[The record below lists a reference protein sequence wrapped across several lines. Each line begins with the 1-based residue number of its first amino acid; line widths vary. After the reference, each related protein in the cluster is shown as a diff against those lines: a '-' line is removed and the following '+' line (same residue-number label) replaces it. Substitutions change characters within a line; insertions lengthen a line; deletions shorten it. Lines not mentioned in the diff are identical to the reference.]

1 VDISKELGVGDDNLF
16 QIIKKEVLAPSIKL
30 FNVSAPEIAAKAQPG
45 QFIILRID
53 EKGERIPLTIA
64 DFDREQGLLTLIF
77 QEVGR
82 STKELGELNEGDS
95 ILDLVGPLGMPS
107 DIEKFGRVICVGGG
121 VGVAPVY
128 PITRA
133 MKQAGNEVISIIGA
147 RNGESLILEQEM
159 RKVSDE
165 LNVVTDDGSAG
176 MKGFV
181 TTKLQEILA
190 EEKKPD
196 LIVAIGPLV
205 MMQAVSELT
214 RPYQIKTVVSLNS
227 IMVDG
232 TGMCGACRV
241 PVGSKIQF
249 ACVDGP
255 EFDGHQVDWAV
266 AAMRARMFTDEEK
279 TAMDGYH
286 HHAGGECQCRKAE

>member
-1 VDISKELGVGDDNLF
+1 LF
-16 QIIKKEVLAPSIKL
+16 AITKKEVLAPGIKL

-45 QFIILRID
+45 QFIILRMD

-82 STKELGELNEGDS
+82 STMEMGELNQGDY
-95 ILDLVGPLGMPS
+95 LVDLVGPLGKPS
-107 DIEKFGRVICVGGG
+107 EIEKVGRVICIGGG

-147 RNGESLILEQEM
+147 RSGDLLILEEEM
-159 RKVSDE
+159 RKVSDG
-165 LNVVTDDGSAG
+165 LYVVTDDGSAG

-181 TTKLQEILA
+181 TTKLQEIID
-190 EEKKPD
+190 EGIKPD
-196 LIVAIGPLV
+196 LVVAIGPLV

-241 PVGSKIQF
+241 PVGSKTKF

-255 EFDGHQVDWAV
+255 EFDGHQVDWAI
-266 AAMRARMFTDEEK
+266 AAMRSRMFIDEEK
-279 TAMDGYH
+279 IAVERYH
-286 HHAGGECQCRKAE
+286 HHAGGECQCQKAR

>member
-1 VDISKELGVGDDNLF
+1 LF
-16 QIIKKEVLAPSIKL
+16 EIIKKDILAPAIKL
-30 FNVSAPEIAAKAQPG
+30 FKVSAPEIAAKAQPG
-45 QFIILRID
+45 QFIILRMD

-64 DFDREQGLLTLIF
+64 DFDRDKGLLTLIF

-82 STKELGELNEGDS
+82 STKELGELNREDF
-95 ILDLVGPLGMPS
+95 ILDLVGPLGKPS
-107 DIEKFGRVICVGGG
+107 EIEKFGRVICVGGG

-147 RNGESLILEQEM
+147 RNAESLILEQEM
-159 RKVSDE
+159 KEVSDQ
-165 LNVVTDDGSAG
+165 LYIVTDDGSAG

-181 TTKLQEILA
+181 TTKLQELIA
-190 EEKKPD
+190 EGKPD

-214 RPYQIKTVVSLNS
+214 RPYKIKTVVSLNS

-241 PVGSKIQF
+241 PVGQKTKF

-255 EFDGHQVDWAV
+255 EFDGHQVDWAI

-279 TAMDGYH
+279 KAMDGY
-286 HHAGGECQCRKAE
+286 HHAGGECQCRKKK

>member
-1 VDISKELGVGDDNLF
+1 MFE
-16 QIIKKEVLAPSIKL
+16 IIKKEILAPTIKL
-30 FNVSAPEIAAKAQPG
+30 YKVYAPEIAAKAQPG
-45 QFIILRID
+45 QFIILRLD

-64 DFDREQGLLTLIF
+64 DFDRKIGLLTLIF

-82 STKELGELNEGDS
+82 STKELGELNVGDT
-95 ILDLVGPLGMPS
+95 ILDLVGPLGKPS
-107 DIEKFGRVICVGGG
+107 KIENFGQVICIGGG

-147 RNGESLILEQEM
+147 RSDDTLILEKEM
-159 RKVSDE
+159 RQVSDQ
-165 LNVVTDDGSAG
+165 LYIVTDDGSAG
-176 MKGFV
+176 AKGFV
-181 TTKLQEILA
+181 TTMLQKLLA
-190 EEKKPD
+190 KGTKPD

-214 RPYQIKTVVSLNS
+214 RQYQIKTVVSLNS

-232 TGMCGACRV
+232 TGMCGACRI
-241 PVGSKIQF
+241 PVGNGTKF

-255 EFDGHQVDWAV
+255 EFDGHEVDWAT
-266 AAMRARMFTDEEK
+266 AAMRARMFADEEK
-279 TAMDGYH
+279 NAMEGYH
-286 HHAGGECQCRKAE
+286 QHTGGECQCHKAN

>member
-1 VDISKELGVGDDNLF
+1 MFEIT
-16 QIIKKEVLAPSIKL
+16 KKEILAPGIKL

-45 QFIILRID
+45 QFIILRMD

-82 STKELGELNEGDS
+82 STMEMGELNQGDY
-95 ILDLVGPLGMPS
+95 LVDLVGPLGKPS
-107 DIEKFGRVICVGGG
+107 EIEKVGRVICIGGG

-133 MKQAGNEVISIIGA
+133 MKQAGNEVTSIIGA
-147 RNGESLILEQEM
+147 RSGDLLILEQEM
-159 RKVSDE
+159 RKVSDS
-165 LNVVTDDGSAG
+165 LYVVTDDGSAG

-181 TTKLQEILA
+181 TTKLQEILD
-190 EEKKPD
+190 EDPKPD

-214 RPYQIKTVVSLNS
+214 RTYQIKTVVSLNS

-241 PVGSKIQF
+241 PVGSKTKF

-255 EFDGHQVDWAV
+255 EFDGHQVDWAI
-266 AAMRARMFTDEEK
+266 AAMRARMFIDEEK
-279 TAMDGYH
+279 TAVERYH
-286 HHAGGECQCRKAE
+286 DHAGGECQCQKAR

>member
-1 VDISKELGVGDDNLF
+1 MFK
-16 QIIKKEVLAPSIKL
+16 IIEKEVLAPAIKL
-30 FNVSAPEIAAKAQPG
+30 FKVSAPEIAAKAQPG
-45 QFIILRID
+45 QFIILRRD

-64 DFDREQGLLTLIF
+64 DFDREKGLLTLIF

-95 ILDLVGPLGMPS
+95 ILDLVGPLGKPS
-107 DIEKFGRVICVGGG
+107 RIEKFGRVICVGGG

-133 MKQAGNEVISIIGA
+133 MQQAGNEVISIIGA
-147 RNGESLILEQEM
+147 RNAESLILEQEM
-159 RKVSDE
+159 RAVSDQ
-165 LNVVTDDGSAG
+165 LYVVTDDGSAG

-190 EEKKPD
+190 EGKPD
-196 LIVAIGPLV
+196 LVVAIGPLV

-241 PVGSKIQF
+241 PVGDKTKF

-255 EFDGHQVDWAV
+255 EFDGHQVDWAT

-279 TAMDGYH
+279 KAMNGYH
-286 HHAGGECQCRKAE
+286 HCSGGECQCQKAK

>member
-1 VDISKELGVGDDNLF
+1 MF
-16 QIIKKEVLAPSIKL
+16 QIIKKEILAPSIKL

-64 DFDREQGLLTLIF
+64 DFDREKGLLTLIF

-159 RKVSDE
+159 QKVSDQ
-165 LNVVTDDGSAG
+165 LYVVTDDGSAG

-214 RPYQIKTVVSLNS
+214 RPYGIKTVVSLNS

-241 PVGSKIQF
+241 PVGSKTQF

-279 TAMDGYH
+279 IAMDRYH
-286 HHAGGECQCRKAE
+286 HHAGGECQCQKKK

>member
-1 VDISKELGVGDDNLF
+1 LF
-16 QIIKKEVLAPSIKL
+16 EITKKEILAPGIKL

-45 QFIILRID
+45 QFIILRMD

-64 DFDREQGLLTLIF
+64 DVDRQQGLLTLIF

-82 STKELGELNEGDS
+82 STMEMGELNQGDHF
-95 ILDLVGPLGMPS
+95 LDMVGPLGKPS
-107 DIEKFGRVICVGGG
+107 EIAKLGRVICIGGG

-147 RNGESLILEQEM
+147 RSGDMLILEKEM
-159 RKVSDE
+159 EKVSDS
-165 LNVVTDDGSAG
+165 LYVVTDDGSAG

-190 EEKKPD
+190 AGRRPD
-196 LIVAIGPLV
+196 LVVAIGPLV

-214 RPYQIKTVVSLNS
+214 KPYRIKTVVSLNS

-241 PVGSKIQF
+241 PVGGKTKF

-255 EFDGHQVDWAV
+255 EFDGHQVDWAI
-266 AAMRARMFTDEEK
+266 AAMRARMFIDEEK
-279 TAMDGYH
+279 TAMERY
-286 HHAGGECQCRKAE
+286 HHAGGECQCQKKAR

>member
-1 VDISKELGVGDDNLF
+1 LF
-16 QIIKKEVLAPSIKL
+16 AITKKEVLSPTIKL
-30 FNVSAPEIAAKAQPG
+30 FKVSAPEIAAKAKPG
-45 QFIILRID
+45 QFIILRLD

-64 DFDREQGLLTLIF
+64 DFDRREGTLTLIF

-82 STKELGELNEGDS
+82 STLELGELNQGDC
-95 ILDLVGPLGMPS
+95 LVDLVGPLGKPS
-107 DIEKFGRVICVGGG
+107 EIKKFGRVICIGGG

-133 MKQAGNEVISIIGA
+133 MKEAGNEVISIIGA
-147 RNGESLILEQEM
+147 RSSDLLILEQEM
-159 RKVSDE
+159 REVSDS
-165 LNVVTDDGSAG
+165 LAVVTDDGTAG

-181 TTKLQEILA
+181 TTKLEQILK
-190 EEKKPD
+190 EGPKPD

-205 MMQAVSELT
+205 MMRAVSELT
-214 RPYQIKTVVSLNS
+214 RPYGIKTVVSLNS

-241 PVGSKIQF
+241 PVGSKTKF

-255 EFDGHQVDWAV
+255 EFDGHQVDWAI
-266 AAMRARMFTDEEK
+266 ADMRARMFVDEEK
-279 TAMDGYH
+279 IALEKYNC
-286 HHAGGECQCRKAE
+286 AGGECQCHKAK